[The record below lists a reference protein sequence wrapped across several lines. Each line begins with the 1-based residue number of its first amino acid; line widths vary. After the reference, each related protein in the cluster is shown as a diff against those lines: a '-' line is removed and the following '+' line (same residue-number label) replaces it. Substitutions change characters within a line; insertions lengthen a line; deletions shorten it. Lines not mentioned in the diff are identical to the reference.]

1 MKLVLKETRGN
12 ASRVLE
18 HSEAMTTEN
27 GVSAVD
33 AKYYDRK
40 AKQILLRAKK
50 NQKTSDPTPEELK
63 ASPGASQE
71 ASRALAEVIQLPL
84 WPEPHR
90 AAPNVVLRSALFG
103 LLARGQKRDQLKKEE
118 LATWAGSTISFTGER
133 LDQYD
138 ADVWLQALHYCR
150 LQGARDFEGVIFT
163 ARTFLRDL
171 QRSEG
176 GNAMQRL
183 DDSLHRM
190 IACAVSISDG
200 KYTYTGN
207 LVHSVLKDEHSGRYR
222 LVLNP
227 EIAKLFDGGYTRL
240 EWQVRQSLKS
250 DLARWMQAFVLT
262 HKATERSPQGYRLA
276 KLREL
281 CGSTAAVR
289 EFRRMVKETMPR
301 LVEFGIVS
309 SWSITENDALL
320 FSRPSSRRLPPVAD

>member
-1 MKLVLKETRGN
+1 VN
-12 ASRVLE
+12 
-18 HSEAMTTEN
+18 
-27 GVSAVD
+27 
-33 AKYYDRK
+33 AKYYERK
-40 AKQILLRAKK
+40 ANEIVLRAKK
-50 NQKTSDPTPEELK
+50 NKKPSDPTTEVPEEPLK
-63 ASPGASQE
+63 ASQQAS
-71 ASRALAEVIQLPL
+71 SGLAEVIQLPL

-150 LQGARDFEGVIFT
+150 LQGTRDFEGVSFT
-163 ARTFLRDL
+163 ARAFLRDL
-171 QRSEG
+171 ERNEDG
-176 GNAMQRL
+176 PAMKRL

-200 KYTYTGN
+200 KHTYTGN

-240 EWQVRQSLKS
+240 EWKVRNALKS

-262 HKATERSPQGYRLA
+262 HKATERAPQGYGLA

-281 CGSTAAVR
+281 CGSTASAK

-309 SWSITENDALL
+309 SWCITENDALS
-320 FSRPSSRRLPPVAD
+320 FSRPPSRRLLPEAD